1 MPIRK
6 QALLEKQYYH
16 IYNRGYLKHT
26 LFHDVQDFTR
36 FHKTIIRYNKQF
48 PDVKICSYCFLPN
61 HFHFIIT
68 SESGLGISHF
78 MRKIQQWY
86 TMYYRARYKELS
98 PDSYNLKWPMFE
110 WRFHA
115 KHIVDEE
122 YLAQCLAYVNF
133 NALKHEIVQNI
144 DDYPWTSYHQLTSK
158 EKLGMYKDLMLEEL
172 EY

>member
-78 MRKIQQWY
+78 MRKIQQ
-86 TMYYRARYKELS
+86 
-98 PDSYNLKWPMFE
+98 
-110 WRFHA
+110 
-115 KHIVDEE
+115 
-122 YLAQCLAYVNF
+122 
-133 NALKHEIVQNI
+133 
-144 DDYPWTSYHQLTSK
+144 
-158 EKLGMYKDLMLEEL
+158 
-172 EY
+172 

>member
-1 MPIRK
+1 
-6 QALLEKQYYH
+6 
-16 IYNRGYLKHT
+16 
-26 LFHDVQDFTR
+26 
-36 FHKTIIRYNKQF
+36 
-48 PDVKICSYCFLPN
+48 
-61 HFHFIIT
+61 
-68 SESGLGISHF
+68 
-78 MRKIQQWY
+78 
-86 TMYYRARYKELS
+86 
-98 PDSYNLKWPMFE
+98 MFE

-144 DDYPWTSYHQLTSK
+144 DDYPWTSYHQVTSK